1 MNLFEVLA
9 IAVALAMDAL
19 AVSVAIALS
28 LGSPSPRQTLRLA
41 LNFGGFQFF
50 MPVLGWL
57 AGQGLVEYIQ
67 GFDHWV
73 AFGLL
78 TVIGSKMIYEATII
92 RREETEYE
100 DDPTRGVSLL
110 LLSLATSIDALAVG
124 LSLSLIHVGILYP
137 AVIIGIV
144 TFAITVI
151 GVKTGPLLGRLLGE
165 KIEIAGGLVLIVIGV
180 KILLSHIL
188 AA

>member
-1 MNLFEVLA
+1 MNLFVVLA

-19 AVSVAIALS
+19 AVSVVIALS
-28 LGSPSPRQTLRLA
+28 LGNPTHRQTLRLA
-41 LNFGGFQFF
+41 LNFGAFQFF

-57 AGQGLVEYIQ
+57 AGRGLVEYIQ

-78 TVIGSKMIYEATII
+78 TVIGSKMIYEATIM

-100 DDPTRGVSLL
+100 DDPTRGIALL
-110 LLSLATSIDALAVG
+110 MLSIATSIDALAVG
-124 LSLSLIHVGILYP
+124 LSLSLLHVGILYP
-137 AVIIGIV
+137 SVIIGIV
-144 TFAITVI
+144 TFVVTVLGMKI
-151 GVKTGPLLGRLLGE
+151 GPLIGRLLGE
-165 KIEIAGGLVLIVIGV
+165 RVEIAGGLVLITIGV

-188 AA
+188 